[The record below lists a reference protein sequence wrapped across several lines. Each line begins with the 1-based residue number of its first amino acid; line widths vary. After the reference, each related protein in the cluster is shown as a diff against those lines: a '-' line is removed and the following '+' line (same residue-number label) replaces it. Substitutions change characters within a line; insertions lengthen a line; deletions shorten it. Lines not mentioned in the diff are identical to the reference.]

1 MTTKRTSEKSEKSQV
16 NPLPDIETINR
27 LRQILHHNPRDL
39 LLFDLATQTG
49 ASIKYLIRLKVHDL
63 FDLSVKAPLPDIRL
77 SKKQKSV
84 GVFNQQCY
92 RTFQLY
98 LKMKNPAQ
106 NDFLF
111 PSRKGGK
118 ALNLNSVSHIIKKWF
133 VHAQIEN
140 LSGARSLKKTWEC
153 FYRSDN
159 QFKSSIDEKFDP
171 ILTLQPVETKTLQEN
186 VYQEL
191 SQAIF
196 SGRLPPGRKIVV
208 EKIANRLQV
217 SHMPVRDALYR
228 LQAAGFISISR
239 KKGII
244 VKELSPDNLEEIT
257 TIRLALEP
265 IIARKAAVN
274 PSNTTLKRLEE
285 LHKAYLSYNKD
296 KPDIEY
302 FLSIN
307 RKFHYT
313 IFLEGNMPILLSIID
328 QLWGRI
334 SPYFHYLM
342 RTKKYS
348 DTKLWFKLHENIFN
362 AMKAKEPEEVVKH
375 LKIDLTQAAQEL
387 RDMFDRERK

>member
-1 MTTKRTSEKSEKSQV
+1 MTTKRTSKNSQV

-27 LRQILHHNPRDL
+27 LRQILRHNPRDL

-49 ASIKYLIRLKVHDL
+49 ASIKYLIRLKVYDL
-63 FDLSVKAPLPDIRL
+63 LDLSVKAPLPDIGFP
-77 SKKQKSV
+77 KKQTFV
-84 GVFNQQCY
+84 AVLNQQCY
-92 RTFQLY
+92 STFQFY
-98 LKMKNPAQ
+98 LKMKNPTQ

-133 VHAQIEN
+133 ANAKIEN

-153 FYRSDN
+153 FYRTDN
-159 QFKSSIDEKFDP
+159 QLKNSIDEKFDP
-171 ILTLQPVETKTLQEN
+171 TLTLKPVRTKTLQES

-208 EKIANRLQV
+208 EKIANRMQV

-228 LQAAGFISISR
+228 LQAAGFVSISR

-244 VKELSPDNLEEIT
+244 VKELSPENFDEIT
-257 TIRLALEP
+257 EIRLAVEP

-274 PSNTTLKRLEE
+274 PSNAALKRLEK
-285 LHKAYLSYNKD
+285 LHKIYKSYNKD
-296 KPDIEY
+296 KLDIEY
-302 FLSIN
+302 YLSIN
-307 RKFHYT
+307 REFHLT
-313 IFLEGNMPILLSIID
+313 IFKEANMPILLSIIE

-334 SPYFHYLM
+334 SPYFHSLM
-342 RTKKYS
+342 RIDSYS
-348 DTKLWFKLHENIFN
+348 DKKWSDFHTNILN
-362 AMKAKEPEEVVKH
+362 AMRAKDPEEVVKH
-375 LKIDLTQAAQEL
+375 LKIDLTQAALEIKG
-387 RDMFDRERK
+387 MFERERK